1 MVGIHIQHGDDGSV
15 RCDDRDHHLAVG
27 RTAACDVLWA
37 GMDIRDILCTA
48 RGCRRAADP
57 AIEGDVE
64 AAMATLVWPDFQVV
78 RPYRSVESRPMEV
91 VEGMVQF
98 TDHGCHGRHPIA
110 LTFEQCIDPRPDL
123 TPCRH
128 IGFALRQDLDRL
140 ALHHA
145 GALMPVR
152 MSVRPSPDLNQKPC
166 ASDTASCI
174 MAGTDVLA
182 GAGGMFLGAARTDHV
197 GRRAIMLVRG
207 GDDPSEMLAL
217 AVTMGIEVVDSVRQ
231 SGAVDPRTVLGRG
244 RIDEVADVLQ
254 NMPEDDPWYGV
265 DLVLLHVNATPR
277 QLVATSTVLGVEVWD
292 RVRLLLS
299 LFTAHASSVEA
310 RMQVRIARLRSDR
323 TVLRELISQE
333 TTGERA
339 GYGGAGAT
347 GAGEVLAALGREVEG
362 LRRRLARHARAQAE
376 RRRQRTRGG
385 ARTVGLAGYTNA
397 GKSSLFRALSG
408 KEVLVEDRLFSTLE
422 TTVGRMEASP
432 RILLADTIGF
442 IDALPSETL
451 EAFRATLAEALECD
465 LLLLVADA
473 SDPPAELHRRITTS
487 LREVRERLD
496 VEVLIVLSKA
506 DRCDQDQ
513 RRAAIEIVQDLG
525 LPHPHLVSSH
535 SEEGMD
541 GLRNAVLTHL
551 HGPAIELRL
560 VNGDDPATP
569 ALEAAL
575 RDVAMVEGRR
585 EAGADVV
592 LSVRM
597 DHADLKRLMAVH
609 GERIVRS

>member
-1 MVGIHIQHGDDGSV
+1 
-15 RCDDRDHHLAVG
+15 
-27 RTAACDVLWA
+27 
-37 GMDIRDILCTA
+37 
-48 RGCRRAADP
+48 
-57 AIEGDVE
+57 
-64 AAMATLVWPDFQVV
+64 
-78 RPYRSVESRPMEV
+78 
-91 VEGMVQF
+91 
-98 TDHGCHGRHPIA
+98 
-110 LTFEQCIDPRPDL
+110 
-123 TPCRH
+123 
-128 IGFALRQDLDRL
+128 
-140 ALHHA
+140 
-145 GALMPVR
+145 
-152 MSVRPSPDLNQKPC
+152 
-166 ASDTASCI
+166 
-174 MAGTDVLA
+174 
-182 GAGGMFLGAARTDHV
+182 
-197 GRRAIMLVRG
+197 
-207 GDDPSEMLAL
+207 MLAL

-244 RIDEVADVLQ
+244 RLDEVADILQ

-376 RRRQRTRGG
+376 RRRQRTPRWRKDRGPC
-385 ARTVGLAGYTNA
+385 RIHQRREIE
-397 GKSSLFRALSG
+397 SLPGALSG

-575 RDVAMVEGRR
+575 RDVAMVEGV
-585 EAGADVV
+585 EKLGLMSSCACASIMPISSASW
-592 LSVRM
+592 LSMANESYDR
-597 DHADLKRLMAVH
+597 DLGRH
-609 GERIVRS
+609 